1 MTTPLQQAAQAMI
14 ARWDSTDWKDT
25 PHTAHYIAELRKA
38 LDAELA
44 QSVNPNAW
52 MRHDSFKAMTDDEK
66 AAWIESGNAEVVEEY
81 TIPLYLHPPQPQA
94 TTPAG
99 EISESV
105 IDEFLEDYEMIG
117 ESEDG
122 LEGCYVPDEND
133 KALIKDAVFGL
144 LEHVSNLAAQG
155 DKPQTT
161 VPVPE
166 GYVLVPIEPTP
177 KMVDSTWNDKLV
189 GMSDDAR
196 NARVRIY
203 KAMVEA
209 AQGEKP

>member
-1 MTTPLQQAAQAMI
+1 
-14 ARWDSTDWKDT
+14 
-25 PHTAHYIAELRKA
+25 
-38 LDAELA
+38 
-44 QSVNPNAW
+44 
-52 MRHDSFKAMTDDEK
+52 
-66 AAWIESGNAEVVEEY
+66 
-81 TIPLYLHPPQPQA
+81 
-94 TTPAG
+94 
-99 EISESV
+99 
-105 IDEFLEDYEMIG
+105 MIG